1 MLGTLTAIIGILATV
16 ALSCAAVLLRSL
28 TPAAGAVA
36 AVFGS
41 FIVVVGGFA
50 FLALLILF
58 VLAGSLATRYHI
70 AEKTRDHLQEGQHG
84 ERGISNVLAHIV
96 IPTIL
101 VGIYGLSPSALPAS
115 ALAFL
120 YTAALAFGAADTFA
134 SEFGVLAGHARSIL
148 SLRPVTPGTNGGV
161 SARGEAW
168 ALVGAATTAAIGFL
182 LFSLFSAPTP
192 PVALFVIG
200 TALAGFVGCQID
212 SVLGETLEN
221 RGYLTKGSTNL
232 LGMVSSV
239 LIGGGILVAAGGHL

>member
-1 MLGTLTAIIGILATV
+1 MLGTLTSIIGILATV

-101 VGIYGLSPSALPAS
+101 VGIYGLSPGALPAS

-148 SLRPVTPGTNGGV
+148 TLLPVTPGTNGGV
-161 SARGEAW
+161 SAPGEAW
-168 ALVGAATTAAIGFL
+168 ALVGATTTAAIGFL

-200 TALAGFVGCQID
+200 TTLAGFVGCQID

-239 LIGGGILVAAGGHL
+239 LIGGGILAAAGGHL

>member
-1 MLGTLTAIIGILATV
+1 MLGTLQAIIGILATV

-28 TPAAGAVA
+28 TPAAGTVA
-36 AVFGS
+36 AIFGS
-41 FIVVVGGFA
+41 FIVVVGGYP

-70 AEKTRDHLQEGQHG
+70 EEKTRDHLQEGQHG

-96 IPTIL
+96 LPTIL
-101 VGIYGLSPSALPAS
+101 VGIYGLSPSAFPAP

-148 SLRPVTPGTNGGV
+148 TLRPVTPGTNGGI
-161 SARGEAW
+161 SGRGEAW
-168 ALVGAATTAAIGFL
+168 GLIGAVTTAVIGIL
-182 LFSLFSAPTP
+182 LFDLFSAPTP

-200 TALAGFVGCQID
+200 TALAGFLGCQID
-212 SVLGETLEN
+212 SVLGEALEN

-232 LGMVSSV
+232 LAMVASV
-239 LIGGGILVAAGGHL
+239 LIGVGILAAVGGSF

>member
-1 MLGTLTAIIGILATV
+1 MLGTLPAIIGILATV

-28 TPAAGAVA
+28 TPPAGAVA
-36 AVFGS
+36 AIFGS
-41 FIVVVGGFA
+41 FIVIVGGFP

-70 AEKTRDHLQEGQHG
+70 AEKQRNNLQEGQHG

-96 IPTIL
+96 IPTVL
-101 VGIYGLSPSALPAS
+101 VGIFGLAPNVLPAP

-148 SLRPVTPGTNGGV
+148 TLRPVAPGTNGGV
-161 SARGEAW
+161 SARGESW
-168 ALVGAATTAAIGFL
+168 ALVGAFTTAVVGFL
-182 LFSLFSAPTP
+182 LFALFARPTP
-192 PVALFVIG
+192 PVILFVLG
-200 TALAGFVGCQID
+200 TALAGFLGCQID

-221 RGYLTKGSTNL
+221 RGYLTKGSTNM
-232 LGMVSSV
+232 LGMISSV
-239 LIGGGILVAAGGHL
+239 LIGAGLLVALGGYL